1 MPGGLHPPSHPAA
14 LIQWLGVQAC
24 ASQLPR
30 LESGQVQGAIGAA
43 QNHEGQAAPGTWPG
57 LLNLWLISAPLVA
70 SSRARPSEIGCPPS
84 SPGGAFGEPSFKTA
98 RCMSRKDFPFFPLR
112 AGPPRPQITAR
123 AMKSGSPGGEF
134 QLFTRSSPWAGD
146 PLSLSLSFLSYKC
159 ETDTVP
165 PLMVAVKIK

>member
-1 MPGGLHPPSHPAA
+1 MHVSQGLS
-14 LIQWLGVQAC
+14 
-24 ASQLPR
+24 
-30 LESGQVQGAIGAA
+30 
-43 QNHEGQAAPGTWPG
+43 
-57 LLNLWLISAPLVA
+57 
-70 SSRARPSEIGCPPS
+70 
-84 SPGGAFGEPSFKTA
+84 
-98 RCMSRKDFPFFPLR
+98 FFPLR